1 MANRFAIF
9 GLAVAMNAVA
19 AFPVL
24 AEEAAATAWDPLED
38 LNRLTFAFNSAVA
51 MAVAPV
57 IVAYRDTV
65 PEAVQTGVDNV
76 FTNLREPV
84 TTLSSVLQG
93 DLENAGLSAG
103 RFAVNLVAGI
113 GGIHD
118 AATPLGL
125 TPRPEDIGS
134 TLCSYGLG
142 AGPYIVLPLLGPSTG
157 REALGLAAIYSL
169 GYEIGDDLAATYYVA
184 DASVA
189 ALSDAPIRREAEPAD
204 FYAEQRDAYLAL
216 RDEICRDTVPAGE
229 LKASP
234 VGRIIRSGT

>member
-1 MANRFAIF
+1 MANRFEIF
-9 GLAVAMNAVA
+9 GLAMAMNAAA

-24 AEEAAATAWDPLED
+24 AEDVAATAWDPLED

-51 MAVAPV
+51 TAVVPV
-57 IVAYRDTV
+57 IVAYRDTL
-65 PEAVQTGVDNV
+65 PDAVQTGVDNV

-84 TTLSSVLQG
+84 TTLASVLQG
-93 DLENAGLSAG
+93 DLENAGMSAG

-125 TPRPEDIGS
+125 IPQPEDMGS

-157 REALGLAAIYSL
+157 REALGLAATYSL
-169 GYEIGDDLAATYYVA
+169 GYEIGDDLAASYYVA

-189 ALSDAPIRREAEPAD
+189 AMSDAPIRRAAASSD

-216 RDEICRDTVPAGE
+216 REDICRDKVPAGE
-229 LKASP
+229 LKSSP
-234 VGRIIRSGT
+234 VGRIIRSEK